1 MAYRYP
7 YDDEN
12 RAYQPPKLQTNRN
25 MWKLMILTVLTLGIY
40 GIVFF
45 LPFSY
50 DLDKIAPK
58 HDGTK
63 TMNYLF
69 AYILSIFTF
78 SIVMFA
84 WHYQVADRLEEALA
98 KRQIDYNF
106 STTDF
111 WGWNLIGSLILI
123 GPFIYYHKL
132 CRAMNLL
139 CADYNERPVID

>member
-58 HDGTK
+58 RNGTK
-63 TMNYLF
+63 TMNFLF
-69 AYILSIFTF
+69 AYILSFFTF

-84 WHYQVADRLEEALA
+84 WHYQIAARVEEALA
-98 KRQIDYNF
+98 KRQIDYEF

-111 WGWNLIGSLILI
+111 WGWNLVGSLILV
-123 GPFIYYHKL
+123 GPFVYYHKL